1 VRFWYQASHA
11 STVAMG
17 GGAILMSV
25 KRGVA
30 SPAEDPE
37 RAVLLQVVWCL
48 VVTFE
53 TIGVRDVCV
62 FAWDKR

>member
-1 VRFWYQASHA
+1 MCFWYQASHPGA
-11 STVAMG
+11 VAMG
-17 GGAILMSV
+17 GGAVLMSM

-37 RAVLLQVVWCL
+37 WAVLLQVVWCL

-53 TIGVRDVCV
+53 TVGVRGVC
-62 FAWDKR
+62 ALARDKR

>member
-1 VRFWYQASHA
+1 
-11 STVAMG
+11 
-17 GGAILMSV
+17 MSV

-37 RAVLLQVVWCL
+37 WAILLQVVWYL

-53 TIGVRDVCV
+53 TVGVRDMCA
-62 FAWDKR
+62 FARSRE

>member
-1 VRFWYQASHA
+1 
-11 STVAMG
+11 MG

-30 SPAEDPE
+30 FPTKDPE

-53 TIGVRDVCV
+53 TVGVRDTCA
-62 FAWDKR
+62 FAWDKE

>member
-1 VRFWYQASHA
+1 VVRDR
-11 STVAMG
+11 
-17 GGAILMSV
+17 AILMSV

-37 RAVLLQVVWCL
+37 RAILLQMIWCL

-53 TIGVRDVCV
+53 TVGVRDVCV
-62 FAWDKR
+62 LVRGKR